1 MATGEPSAHDAQSPC
16 HPGLT
21 PKLGFLFSWSVK
33 CDIFPAVEVNT
44 MPLKRRDFIKKGTIS
59 LAALGLAGRSSSLPA
74 PVEAQELK
82 NMLAGVEPLTPE
94 DYAARRDK
102 ALRLLAENKLDAIFI
117 GGGTNLQY
125 FFKVNWWLS
134 ERVFGVVLS
143 RKKEPVWV
151 CPAFEVKRAEEL
163 VPSGQE
169 IRTWEEHEDPYALI
183 GSILKDIGAATG
195 RLATAPD
202 LRAFEVHGLRRTLAS
217 AQVVDGA
224 PVTEGCRGIKTAKEI
239 AFMDLANRI
248 TKLAYRE
255 GFKEMRAGMTPRE
268 LAAAISA
275 AHQKLGVTG
284 SGGPQFGPNSAF
296 PHGSQAPRTLSEGD
310 IVLVDGGCGVEGYR
324 SDVTRTVVFGKPSD
338 RQRRVW
344 DAVRKAQLAAL
355 KAARPDASCESVD
368 RAARRVIEDAGFGP
382 DYKYFSHRLGHGI
395 GMEGHEYPYLVKGNK
410 LELRPG
416 MTFSNEPG
424 IYIYGEFGVRI
435 EDCMVITEDGA
446 KFLGGLEAES
456 IERPFENG

>member
-1 MATGEPSAHDAQSPC
+1 
-16 HPGLT
+16 
-21 PKLGFLFSWSVK
+21 
-33 CDIFPAVEVNT
+33 
-44 MPLKRRDFIKKGTIS
+44 MPLKRRDFIKTGTIS
-59 LAALGLAGRSSSLPA
+59 LAALGLARSLSSAPP

-82 NMLAGVEPLTPE
+82 NMLTAVEPLTPE

-102 ALRLLAENKLDAIFI
+102 AVRLLAENKLDAIFI
-117 GGGTNLQY
+117 GGGANLQY

-151 CPAFEVKRAEEL
+151 CPAFEAKRAEEL

-169 IRTWEEHEDPYALI
+169 IRTWEEHENPYALI
-183 GSILKDIGAATG
+183 GSVLKDIGAATG

-217 AQVVDGA
+217 AEVVDGA
-224 PVTEGCRGIKTAKEI
+224 VVTEGCRGTKTAKEI

-255 GFKEMRAGMTPRE
+255 GFKNMRVGMTPRE

-275 AHQKLGVTG
+275 AHQKMGVMG

-296 PHGSQAPRTLSEGD
+296 PHGSQAPRSLSPGD
-310 IVLVDGGCGVEGYR
+310 ILLVDGGCSVEGYR

-338 RQRRVW
+338 KQRRVW
-344 DAVRKAQLAAL
+344 DVVRKAQLAAL
-355 KAARPDASCESVD
+355 KAARPGASCESVD
-368 RAARRVIEDAGFGP
+368 RSARRVIEEAGFGP
-382 DYKYFSHRLGHGI
+382 GYKYFSHRLGHGI
-395 GMEGHEYPYLVKGNK
+395 GMEGHEYPYLVRGNK

-424 IYIYGEFGVRI
+424 IYIYGEFGVRV

-446 KFLGGLEAES
+446 RFLGGLEAES
-456 IERPFENG
+456 IERPFGNG